1 MNPPVNGQHI
11 ERMCGR
17 YSITTPVEGLRQ
29 LFRFTGPA
37 LNLQPRWNVAPTQDV
52 PVVRL
57 AKDGGRELRMLRW
70 GLVPFWAKDDKGGA
84 RMINAR
90 GETVAEKPAFREAFK
105 ARRCLVPAD
114 GFYEWETLGE
124 APSKQ
129 PLLFRMA
136 DGRPFAF
143 AGLWERWHPKD
154 GGAPLETFTIVNT
167 AANAIMATYHDRVP
181 IVLAPDDYETWLD
194 PGADPR
200 PLLKA
205 PPSEWFTTT
214 RVSTHVNNVRN
225 DDPGCV
231 VPLTEPEPVPAE
243 KPPEKKAKK
252 KPASDSRQGTL
263 F

>member
-1 MNPPVNGQHI
+1 
-11 ERMCGR
+11 MCGR

-37 LNLQPRWNVAPTQDV
+37 LNLQPRWNVAPTQQA

-57 AKDGGRELRMLRW
+57 AKDGSRELRMLHW

-105 ARRCLVPAD
+105 ARRCLVPVD
-114 GFYEWETLGE
+114 GFFEWETLGDS
-124 APSKQ
+124 PSKQ

-136 DGRPFAF
+136 DGKPFAF
-143 AGLWERWHPKD
+143 AGLWERWHPRD

-167 AANAIMATYHDRVP
+167 AANEIMAQYHDRVP
-181 IVLAPDDYETWLD
+181 IVLAPEDYAAWLD
-194 PGADPR
+194 PAADAR

-205 PPSEWFTTT
+205 PPSEWFTAT
-214 RVSTHVNNVRN
+214 RVSTRVNSVRN
-225 DDPGCV
+225 DDPECIA
-231 VPLTEPEPVPAE
+231 PLTAPEPL
-243 KPPEKKAKK
+243 PPEAPKPAKK
-252 KPASDSRQGTL
+252 QKARDERQGSL